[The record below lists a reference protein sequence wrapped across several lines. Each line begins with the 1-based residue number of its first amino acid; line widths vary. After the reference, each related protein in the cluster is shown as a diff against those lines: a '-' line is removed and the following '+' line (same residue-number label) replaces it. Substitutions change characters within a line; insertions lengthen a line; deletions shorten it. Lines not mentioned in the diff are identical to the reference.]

1 MNPDPP
7 LFSPH
12 HKIRKSDRVRH
23 LGQRPLVI
31 WFTGLSGS
39 GKSTLAGKLEEELFK
54 RGFKTMLLDGDILRQ
69 GLNKDLGFD
78 DNSRKEN
85 IRRIGE
91 CCRLFNDAGLVTITS
106 FISPF
111 REERN
116 WVRSLFPTGEFIE
129 VFVDTPLE
137 ICEARDP
144 NGLYKMAREGK
155 IKNFTG
161 IDSAYEAPLEAELT
175 LDAANIPLEN
185 CVQEIL
191 DVTLGRIM
199 EY

>member
-1 MNPDPP
+1 MSQDRP
-7 LFSPH
+7 LFSPNH
-12 HKIRKSDRVRH
+12 QIRKSDRVRH
-23 LGQRPLVI
+23 LGQRPLVV

-39 GKSTLAGKLEEELFK
+39 GKSTLAGKVEEELFK
-54 RGFKTMLLDGDILRQ
+54 RGFKTMLLDGDKLRQ

-78 DNSRKEN
+78 DQSRKEN

-111 REERN
+111 KSERE
-116 WVRSLFPTGEFIE
+116 WVRSLFPAGEFIE
-129 VFVDTPLE
+129 VFVDTPLDV
-137 ICEARDP
+137 CEARDP

-161 IDSAYEAPLEAELT
+161 IDSAYEIPENAELT
-175 LDAANIPLEN
+175 IKTDNLPLEK
-185 CVQEIL
+185 CVQEIV
-191 DVTLGRIM
+191 DVILGRIM

>member
-1 MNPDPP
+1 M
-7 LFSPH
+7 FSPKH
-12 HKIRKSDRVRH
+12 QIRKSDRVRH
-23 LGQRPLVI
+23 LGQRPLVV

-39 GKSTLAGKLEEELFK
+39 GKSTLAGKVEEELFK
-54 RGFKTMLLDGDILRQ
+54 RGFKTMLLDGDKLRQ

-78 DNSRKEN
+78 DQSRKEN

-111 REERN
+111 KNERE
-116 WVRSLFPTGEFIE
+116 WVRSLFPAGEFIE
-129 VFVDTPLE
+129 VFVDTSLAV
-137 ICEARDP
+137 CEARDP

-161 IDSAYEAPLEAELT
+161 IDSAYEIPEHAELT
-175 LDAANIPLEN
+175 IQTENLPLEK
-185 CVQEIL
+185 CVQEIV
-191 DVTLGRIM
+191 DVILGRIM